1 MSVDAEQNRL
11 LHLALAAGIA
21 RHCLK
26 FLARADFGECVAF
39 SRAHLELPA
48 FAALEKGLRDVAVF
62 EIFEFVKDG
71 AMLPD
76 RGRQLLA
83 EAGKGEYGQCWHL
96 ANLMLEH
103 HFPGYPHVEAGTI
116 DQALLA

>member
-11 LHLALAAGIA
+11 LHLAVAAGIA

-26 FLARADFGECVAF
+26 FLARGSFGECVEF
-39 SRAHLELPA
+39 SRKHLESPV
-48 FAALEKGLRDVAVF
+48 FTALDKALRDVAIF

-103 HFPGYPHVEAGTI
+103 HSPGYAHVEAGTI
-116 DQALLA
+116 AQVLLA